1 MKRNRLKTL
10 LREVTRERDLKIRA
24 NKRPWLNLVRLCT
37 CPRRLEGVTC
47 HRRHTSYSVQES
59 RKLVALETGIIGG
72 VELACSILCAFIE
85 ISQRNHPLPDLIWVL
100 GFGLLFCLAWFVSSL
115 SWFHFN
121 YGSNWTNHATALAS
135 ERARLRAIALGPL
148 LTAELKR
155 QIKAARQ
162 RLLEGEAGLS
172 VWQKRVADRLGSLP
186 TTEIATVPLLGKDR
200 PYQELASVTVVQ
212 PAADQADL
220 FQIASTYHELGF
232 RIAETIAAYSA
243 LAEILG
249 QSIDQ
254 RDGLTLHKGATS
266 FDPRPAMATIDR
278 EVNEKLDAL
287 FAELATLQGLVST
300 LNGQAENAL
309 SVSAVKAV
317 SKSIAGVRIV
327 YDDSNER
334 AEVAVS
340 GTIPARQ
347 ERKT

>member
-10 LREVTRERDLKIRA
+10 LRKVTRERDLKIRA
-24 NKRPWLNLVRLCT
+24 TKRPWLNLVRLVCSP
-37 CPRRLEGVTC
+37 CRLEGVTC
-47 HRRHTSYSVQES
+47 HEWHTSRSVQES
-59 RKLVALETGIIGG
+59 RKLVACQTVIIGIT
-72 VELACSILCAFIE
+72 ELVFFILGAFIICE
-85 ISQRNHPLPDLIWVL
+85 RRHQLLDLIWVL
-100 GFGLLFCLAWFVSSL
+100 RYGLVFCLVWFVSSL
-115 SWFHFN
+115 ALFHSD
-121 YGSNWTNHATALAS
+121 YGSSWTNHASELAS

-155 QIKAARQ
+155 QIEAARQ

-172 VWQKRVADRLGSLP
+172 VWQERVADRLGSLP
-186 TTEIATVPLLGKDR
+186 ATEIATVPLPGKDR
-200 PYQELASVTVVQ
+200 PYQELASVTAVQ

-220 FQIASTYHELGF
+220 FQIASKYGELGS
-232 RIAETIAAYSA
+232 RIAETLAAYNA

-254 RDGLTLHKGATS
+254 RDRLTLHKGATS

-309 SVSAVKAV
+309 SASAVKAV